1 MEKYQMLVFRFPS
14 KESSIEAFNLTSIRA
29 TFEINK
35 IILSNEPSR
44 GFKLLESTKLLHHFF
59 RQITWL

>member
-1 MEKYQMLVFRFPS
+1 MLVFRFPS

-35 IILSNEPSR
+35 IILSSQWYE
-44 GFKLLESTKLLHHFF
+44 LEFT
-59 RQITWL
+59 

>member
-35 IILSNEPSR
+35 IILSSQWYE
-44 GFKLLESTKLLHHFF
+44 LEFT
-59 RQITWL
+59 